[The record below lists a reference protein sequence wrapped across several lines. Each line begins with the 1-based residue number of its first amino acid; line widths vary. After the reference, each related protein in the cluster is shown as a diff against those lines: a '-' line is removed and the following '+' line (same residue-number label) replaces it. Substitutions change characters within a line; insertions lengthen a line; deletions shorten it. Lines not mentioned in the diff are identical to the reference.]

1 MKQELKAIH
10 ERNRRVELD
19 KAWEVSATR
28 RAVIA
33 VITYII
39 VVIFLM
45 LIGAPR
51 PWITALVPVIGF
63 ILSTM
68 TIPLIKRLWIKKQAQ

>member
-45 LIGAPR
+45 LIGAPQ

-63 ILSTM
+63 ILSTL

>member
-63 ILSTM
+63 ILSTL